1 MATKVFSSRVDA
13 DRLAFADAVAQRDC
27 GLSYGQYCGTV
38 LLDAIQAAGRMPELT
53 PQPSD
58 GIKQR
63 AADFIKGFSQKALHP
78 EVGRL
83 SDQEVRD
90 LVASRYE

>member
-13 DRLAFADAVAQRDC
+13 ERLAFADAVAQRDY

-38 LLDAIQAAGRMPELT
+38 LLDAVQSAGRMPELAALPT
-53 PQPSD
+53 D
-58 GIKQR
+58 GAKHR
-63 AADFIKGFSQKALHP
+63 AASFIRGFAQKATNP
-78 EVGRL
+78 KIGCL